1 MRLRLSLLPLVLLGL
16 FIAAC
21 SGSSSQSSHPGS
33 TSTPTPL
40 KSGVRVLLVP
50 TSGTSTQ
57 ADLSSARKTLS
68 LRLAAF
74 GFNNASVVE
83 LTSGSQPALQ
93 VEVPHFGGDEHTILG
108 TLLEVGQLAFWS
120 TGPQPVTEGST
131 FDPTQFTQNNPAGKP
146 HFTGADLD
154 PAQIRVGNDQTGRS
168 TILFAMKGPAIA
180 RFGAFTQQ
188 NIGTYLTLTLDLQ
201 VIQSAIIQSA
211 INGPAQMTGNFTRQ
225 QAIALVSVLKYPP
238 LPVVLHISSE
248 IPF

>member
-1 MRLRLSLLPLVLLGL
+1 
-16 FIAAC
+16 
-21 SGSSSQSSHPGS
+21 
-33 TSTPTPL
+33 
-40 KSGVRVLLVP
+40 VRVLLVP
-50 TSGTSTQ
+50 APGTGTPTQ

-74 GFNNASVVE
+74 GLKNANVVE
-83 LTSGSQPALQ
+83 LTSGNQPDLQ
-93 VEVPHFGGDEHTILG
+93 VEVPHSGSDEHAILG
-108 TLLEVGQLAFWS
+108 TLLEVGQLAFWN
-120 TGPQPVTEGST
+120 TGQQPVTEGST
-131 FDPTQFTQNNPAGKP
+131 FDPTQFTQHNPAGKP

-154 PAQIRVGNDQTGRS
+154 SAQIRVGNDQTGRPN
-168 TILFAMKGPAIA
+168 ILFAMKGPAIA

-225 QAIALVSVLKYPP
+225 QATALVSVLKYPP